1 MTNEVVNVPELR
13 FTGFEDE
20 WETNK
25 LGDLGEYN
33 KSYPFSRAIEGEGP
47 IHHIHYGDIHSKLPS
62 KIDNINSIPTIT
74 ANKDFNYLQK
84 GDIVFADASED
95 YKDLGKAVL
104 FDINSKNVIAGLHTH
119 VFRVNDKVVSEFLI
133 NYTKTLKYYKFIKKQ
148 GTGISVLGISKKNL
162 SNFNLGLPEY
172 NEQKKIGDFFSKLD
186 RQIELEEQKLEKLEE
201 QKKGYMQKIFS
212 QELRLKDKSGNNYPK
227 WNNKKLK
234 NIIHLQN
241 GYAFKSNL
249 FSDNGIPI
257 IRITDIN
264 KSLVSAG
271 TAHYPEDINVD
282 ERFKIN
288 KNDILIAMSGAT
300 TGKVGKYISKTPSYL
315 NQRIG
320 KFVMKNGSDNN
331 FIFAYLNS
339 INFKKELNKLLVAG
353 AQPNISSQDI
363 ENISLT
369 IPSSEEQERIGTF
382 YLHFNNFIEKQSS
395 KVGLLKQRKQ
405 GLLQKMFV

>member
-1 MTNEVVNVPELR
+1 MTEHTNTPALRFSEFRDEWNQNKLSDVVNVYDGTHQTPKYTNEGIKFLSVENIKTLNSNKYISKEDFIKEFKIHPE
-13 FTGFEDE
+13 
-20 WETNK
+20 
-25 LGDLGEYN
+25 
-33 KSYPFSRAIEGEGP
+33 
-47 IHHIHYGDIHSKLPS
+47 YGDILMTRIGDIGTPNIVNLKEPLAYYVSLALLKP
-62 KIDNINSIPTIT
+62 ININSYFLNSLILSPTVQNELWRKTLHI
-74 ANKDFNYLQK
+74 AFPKKINKN
-84 GDIVFADASED
+84 E
-95 YKDLGKAVL
+95 
-104 FDINSKNVIAGLHTH
+104 IA
-119 VFRVNDKVVSEFLI
+119 KVLI
-133 NYTKTLKYYKFIKKQ
+133 NYPTF
-148 GTGISVLGISKKNL
+148 
-162 SNFNLGLPEY
+162 
-172 NEQKKIGDFFSKLD
+172 NEQEKIGYFFSKLD
-186 RQIELEEQKLEKLEE
+186 HQIELEEKKLELLEQ
-201 QKKGYMQKIFS
+201 QKRGYMQKIFS

-234 NIIHLQN
+234 DIIHLQN

-271 TAHYPEDINVD
+271 TAYYPEDINID

-300 TGKVGKYISKTPSYL
+300 TGKVGKYISKTTSYL

-395 KVGLLKQRKQ
+395 KVGLLKQRKK